1 MYGVALI
8 NTVIANWTFFIY
20 KYKSSRVFEN
30 QPNKICSHLSEKA
43 LKDRFFKPEKF
54 QNHCNEGKGKESKS
68 EEKERRRREKSNGC
82 TLSFYIS

>member
-1 MYGVALI
+1 MYGVVWI

-43 LKDRFFKPEKF
+43 LKDSFFKPEKF
-54 QNHCNEGKGKESKS
+54 QNHCNEGKGKEKKQERGERK
-68 EEKERRRREKSNGC
+68 EEKRKKQWLHS
-82 TLSFYIS
+82 

>member
-30 QPNKICSHLSEKA
+30 QPNNNCSHLSEKA

-54 QNHCNEGKGKESKS
+54 QNHCNEGKGKEKKLERGERK
-68 EEKERRRREKSNGC
+68 EEKRKKQWLQS
-82 TLSFYIS
+82 